1 MDAREDTSGRK
12 GKKKIKSFNDNTGQ
26 SAYPLHQSGS
36 RSSHDNG
43 SL

>member
-1 MDAREDTSGRK
+1 MDARKIHPDE
-12 GKKKIKSFNDNTGQ
+12 KKRNKSYDILGQ